1 MENATIEEVIEAA
14 RIANAHDFIMN
25 TEKGYDT
32 NIGDRGCLLSGGQRQ
47 RISIAR
53 AILKNP
59 PILILDEATSA
70 LDTESERLVQEA
82 LEKLMRNRTTLV
94 VAHRLSTIKNADLIC
109 VVHNGEIVEKGRHDE
124 LVALNGHYKHLVDMQ
139 KF

>member
-1 MENATIEEVIEAA
+1 
-14 RIANAHDFIMN
+14 
-25 TEKGYDT
+25 
-32 NIGDRGCLLSGGQRQ
+32 
-47 RISIAR
+47 
-53 AILKNP
+53 
-59 PILILDEATSA
+59 
-70 LDTESERLVQEA
+70 
-82 LEKLMRNRTTLV
+82 MRNRTTLV